1 MQATRRSTDPD
12 RRPDPPRRDPDRGP
26 SLRIIT
32 ALAMLR
38 HGKDPA
44 TIATTTPC
52 PPGPARVELSCGP
65 SSPVGVPE

>member
-1 MQATRRSTDPD
+1 MQGDSPIDRPRSPPGPPQHDPD
-12 RRPDPPRRDPDRGP
+12 HGP

-52 PPGPARVELSCGP
+52 PPGPARVELS
-65 SSPVGVPE
+65 

>member
-12 RRPDPPRRDPDRGP
+12 RRPDPQHDPDHGP

-44 TIATTTPC
+44 TIVDHPC
-52 PPGPARVELSCGP
+52 PPGPVRVELSCGR